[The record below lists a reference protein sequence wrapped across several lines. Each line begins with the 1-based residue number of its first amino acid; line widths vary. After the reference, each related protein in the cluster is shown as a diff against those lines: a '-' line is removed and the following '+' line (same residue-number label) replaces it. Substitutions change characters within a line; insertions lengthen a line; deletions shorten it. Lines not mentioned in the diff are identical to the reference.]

1 MSARNRKMDKLTAG
15 QAAAILKVAS
25 RTVSKWADTGKIKHW
40 KVNNDRR
47 FHIDDLVAFAKENG
61 MSHLLEK
68 NLDAISD
75 SSTSK
80 DINIEVLN
88 SKLKKAEA
96 ACKIAIDC
104 LCESRFSLSENCF
117 KIDSDKK
124 KSIVQALEMVVKN
137 G

>member
-1 MSARNRKMDKLTAG
+1 MPARNRKMDKLTAG

-25 RTVSKWADTGKIKHW
+25 KTVVKWADIGKIKHW

-47 FHIDDLVAFAKENG
+47 FHIDDIVAFAKENN

-68 NLDAISD
+68 NLEAISD
-75 SSTSK
+75 SIAGK
-80 DINIEVLN
+80 DMNIEAIKA
-88 SKLKKAEA
+88 KLKKAEV

-104 LCESRFSLSENCF
+104 LCDSRFSLAENCF

-124 KSIVQALEMVVKN
+124 KSAVQALEMVVKN
-137 G
+137 V